1 MQRPRGRDHDTSV
14 GGVLLPKARGRPLA
28 AVSGA
33 LAAAM
38 ALLALLAVLAFAITA
53 VRSVQQPSAGA
64 VIVQLVAAAVVLG
77 LQRVVDRRRGLPAV
91 TCAAAIALITAVML
105 WVYWIR

>member
-1 MQRPRGRDHDTSV
+1 
-14 GGVLLPKARGRPLA
+14 
-28 AVSGA
+28 
-33 LAAAM
+33 M
-38 ALLALLAVLAFAITA
+38 ALLALLAVLSLVITT

-64 VIVQLVAAAVVLG
+64 VIVQIVAEAVVLG

-91 TCAAAIALITAVML
+91 TAAAVIALITAVML